1 MGPPSKPPATENFS
15 RRSPI
20 LSRFGCMDAR
30 QMEGLRRENLFLR
43 VLLFVYRLIGKFP
56 FKGISRILSEAVQI
70 LSFCRYFA

>member
-1 MGPPSKPPATENFS
+1 
-15 RRSPI
+15 
-20 LSRFGCMDAR
+20 
-30 QMEGLRRENLFLR
+30 MEGLRREHLFLR